1 MQDLNL
7 KGRQVCS
14 PDNLRWDQV
23 LRMSKLQRSV
33 HYRDSVVPQV
43 LYQGDYEIC
52 GIMLLALDRKGMS
65 GTGLWSSHLPLIIAS
80 KTKANLY
87 YVTNRKHC
95 ERQTSIKKIDQWT
108 FYTAHPLSRS
118 HPFWKKIR
126 FISNLPQ
133 NHPHVLNVRRN
144 KKRKKATYPMSGVRL

>member
-23 LRMSKLQRSV
+23 LRMSKLQRFV

-52 GIMLLALDRKGMS
+52 GITLLALDRKGMS
-65 GTGLWSSHLPLIIAS
+65 GTRLWSSHLPLIIAS

-95 ERQTSIKKIDQWT
+95 ERQTSIKKN
-108 FYTAHPLSRS
+108 RS
-118 HPFWKKIR
+118 MNLLHSPSSFQKSSLLKENKIYLKSTPKPPTC
-126 FISNLPQ
+126 FECKEEQEEKEGHLPY
-133 NHPHVLNVRRN
+133 VW
-144 KKRKKATYPMSGVRL
+144 G